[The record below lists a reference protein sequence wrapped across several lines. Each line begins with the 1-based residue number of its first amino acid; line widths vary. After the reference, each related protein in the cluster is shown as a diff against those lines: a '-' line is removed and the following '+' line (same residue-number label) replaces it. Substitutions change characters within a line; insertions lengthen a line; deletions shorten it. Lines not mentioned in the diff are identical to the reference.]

1 LSFRVDLS
9 RTVSSG
15 FVAHTV
21 FVRAG
26 LLGETTMRGTDW
38 LITAAMVLSMG
49 TAHALTADELVAKN
63 IEARGGAEKLH
74 AIQTLKLTGKLVVNG
89 QFELAMM
96 QISKRPA
103 MYRNEASLQGLTA
116 VQAYDGIQAWQIQ
129 PFGGRKDPEKLSADD
144 AKDLA
149 ESADIDGPLVDYK
162 SKGYT
167 LDYLGTEDV
176 DGTEAH
182 KLKLTKKDGDIEIV
196 YLDPD
201 HFLEIRSLTQRIVH
215 GVEQVNETDFG
226 EFEKVNGVFLPFA
239 IESGP
244 KGVADKPQK
253 ISFDKAEINVP
264 ADDAIFHFPAS
275 AGAAK

>member
-1 LSFRVDLS
+1 
-9 RTVSSG
+9 
-15 FVAHTV
+15 
-21 FVRAG
+21 
-26 LLGETTMRGTDW
+26 MRGTDW

-74 AIQTLKLTGKLVVNG
+74 AIQTLKLSGKLVVNG

-116 VQAYDGIQAWQIQ
+116 VQAYDGTQAWQIQ

-182 KLKLTKKDGDIEIV
+182 KLKLTKKDGDVEIV

-226 EFEKVNGVFLPFA
+226 EFETVNGVFLPFA

-264 ADDAIFHFPAS
+264 ADDASFHFPAS